1 MPTKCYF
8 FPEEDAIYECSMCGK
23 PICDKAMRFN
33 EENEVVC
40 PACTLEKAV
49 DIADD
54 DVRNYME
61 QRHRAAS
68 HKSQTASRIEKIMET
83 INGWYLVVLVLL
95 AVVHV
100 LLLSYIGRA
109 GEPARFDPELFKVE
123 NDPAVE
129 VSFILARLFQYAND
143 RDGEFPEQLDR
154 LYPGYLD
161 NPPRVL
167 GEDES
172 YNYSA
177 VVGEEEFVLSLDR
190 AARFG
195 YRTLYVTGDGIIR
208 VDK

>member
-33 EENEVVC
+33 EDNEVVC

-68 HKSQTASRIEKIMET
+68 ERSQTASRLEKILET
-83 INGWYLVVLVLL
+83 VNGWYLVTVLVLAIL
-95 AVVHV
+95 HV
-100 LLLSYIGRA
+100 LLLGYVERVGV
-109 GEPARFDPELFKVE
+109 PATFDPSMFKID

-129 VSFILARLFQYAND
+129 VTFILSRLFRFAD
-143 RDGEFPEQLDR
+143 EHKGAFPERLDR
-154 LYPGYLD
+154 LYPDYLD
-161 NPPRVL
+161 HPPRVL
-167 GEDES
+167 GSDEV

-177 VVGEEEFVLSLDR
+177 IVGDDEFVLSLDR
-190 AARFG
+190 ANRYS
-195 YRTLYVTGDGIIR
+195 YRTLFVTGDGIIR
-208 VDK
+208 IDK